1 MKLKGFDHLARHVP
15 ELNSTSGRIK
25 ITASFLGIFGLTTL
39 YFILT
44 DNIPT
49 WTLDSQI
56 VVMALGFLLLSLFF
70 TQKEKIIAT
79 HGDAAYR
86 YAFGR
91 FNIPGLAL
99 IFAAIAHTAYMNGPK
114 FTQPAILNVF
124 TWLGWLNVVI
134 GTVLW
139 LRSVATFGV
148 DNLTM
153 LYVYSPAES
162 RMVNSSIYKTLRH
175 PIYGAAIYL
184 CLGLALLNAGIYPLT
199 FILFLPLGFFG
210 WVRLV
215 EEKELLERIPE
226 YAEYRKKV
234 PAFFPYPTR
243 ILDFFKFLF
252 TGK

>member
-1 MKLKGFDHLARHVP
+1 MQLKGFDHLARHVP
-15 ELNSTSGRIK
+15 ELNTTSGRMK
-25 ITASFLGIFGLTTL
+25 IAASFLGIFGLTTL

-56 VVMALGFLLLSLFF
+56 VVMALGFLLLSRFF
-70 TQKEKIIAT
+70 TQKKKIIET

-124 TWLGWLNVVI
+124 TWLGWFNVSI
-134 GTVLW
+134 GAVLW

-153 LYVYSPAES
+153 LYVYFPDES
-162 RMVNSSIYKTLRH
+162 KMVNSSIYKTLRH

-184 CLGLALLNAGIYPLT
+184 CFGLALLNAGIYPLT

-226 YAEYRKKV
+226 YAEYRKHV
-234 PAFFPYPTR
+234 PAFFPYPNH

>member
-1 MKLKGFDHLARHVP
+1 MQLKGFNHLAQNVP
-15 ELNSTSGRIK
+15 ELNSTGGRMK
-25 ITASFLGIFGLTTL
+25 IAASFLGMFGLTTL

-56 VVMALGFLLLSLFF
+56 VVMALGFLLLSRFF
-70 TQKEKIIAT
+70 TQKKKILDT

-124 TWLGWLNVVI
+124 TWLGWLHVLI
-134 GTVLW
+134 GAVLW

-153 LYVYSPAES
+153 LYVYFPAES

-184 CLGLALLNAGIYPLT
+184 CVGLVLLNAGIYPLT

-215 EEKELLERIPE
+215 EEQELLERIPE
-226 YAEYRKKV
+226 YAEYRKHV
-234 PAFFPYPTR
+234 PAFFPYPNH

>member
-1 MKLKGFDHLARHVP
+1 MQLKGFEQLARHVP
-15 ELNSTSGRIK
+15 ELNSNGGRMK
-25 ITASFLGIFGLTTL
+25 IAASFLGMFGLTTL

-44 DNIPT
+44 DNIPN

-56 VVMALGFLLLSLFF
+56 VVMSLGFLLLSRFF
-70 TQKEKIIAT
+70 TQKKKIIET
-79 HGDAAYR
+79 YGDAAYR

-91 FNIPGLAL
+91 FNISGLAL
-99 IFAAIAHTAYMNGPK
+99 IFAAIAHTATMNGPK

-124 TWLGWLNVVI
+124 NWLGWFNVLI
-134 GTVLW
+134 GIILW
-139 LRSVATFGV
+139 LRSVSTFGV

-153 LYVYSPAES
+153 LYVYFPDES

-184 CLGLALLNAGIYPLT
+184 CFGLALLNAGIYPLT

-226 YAEYRKKV
+226 YAKYRKKV
-234 PAFFPYPTR
+234 PAFFPYPNR

>member
-1 MKLKGFDHLARHVP
+1 MQLKGFDHLAQHVP
-15 ELNSTSGRIK
+15 ELNSTGGRMK
-25 ITASFLGIFGLTTL
+25 IAASFLGMFGLTTL

-56 VVMALGFLLLSLFF
+56 VVMALGFLMLSRFF
-70 TQKEKIIAT
+70 TQKKKNMEKY
-79 HGDAAYR
+79 GDAAYR
-86 YAFGR
+86 HAFGR

-124 TWLGWLNVVI
+124 TWLGWFNVVI
-134 GTVLW
+134 GATLW
-139 LRSVATFGV
+139 IRSVATFGV

-153 LYVYSPAES
+153 LYVYFPAES

-184 CLGLALLNAGIYPLT
+184 CFGLALLNAGIYPLT

-226 YAEYRKKV
+226 YAEYRKHV
-234 PAFFPYPTR
+234 PAFFPYPNH